1 MTCSFNGAKCDVCP
15 LGPKGPL
22 RDADRPWQP
31 VAHEDHRMSGAEI
44 IAVHQAPE
52 IEDEKRGSLLSGR
65 NGGTWARGLNNAGLR
80 RVDVSSTT
88 VIACA
93 PPGAPGGAY
102 RRMED
107 MLRRLNKRAAKE
119 GLPSWPHPRDCCRPR
134 LEIDLLGYKNVLL
147 MGKTAAVALAGL
159 NRDIKK
165 TRGAPIG
172 IDEGWQAVPHDSD
185 RAVHL
190 ALPTLDVSFIAKNGH
205 FMSVWVRDIA
215 KARRL
220 FEGTLRW
227 RDPEMLWR
235 PTPDELRFW
244 LRGFNGCPD
253 KTAVFDVET
262 SRHHQGMRPRALKL
276 YTLSIAR
283 WSKHGEGSTME
294 AVGIE
299 FMDPSTGVRWYT
311 PEAEAEIKDL
321 LRRFFT
327 EQRIPKMGHNAG
339 MFDRAVIEEHFG
351 VTPVPLIDSIFATRA
366 ANPGL
371 PKGLKPTGRTFT
383 DVGEWDSDDKDED
396 GGGAD
401 SKNATTLLRYN
412 MMDCAVNLA
421 LWPTVRDIAARAGY
435 YTPIRQDLADM
446 MLPPERRGQPLTLN
460 EIDHAAQDRGLRMTD
475 AGLWIDQ
482 RLRAAMQEDA
492 EKQAATILRLLQAR
506 LKAAGAAV
514 LADADLDIEEDD
526 DGVEMNPNSTAR
538 LRALYFGPPDEGG
551 WDLPFL
557 PSEGGVDSAGK
568 PLYSRKDFL
577 TGTGDMSTSDAVHR
591 AYLASGVLRPDQFEI
606 MYLVRVYRR
615 IKTKI
620 VGTTLRPLAPEQP
633 IYKAGVL
640 RGFTKSWVHGD
651 NRVHSIFSAHVTNV
665 GRYASGSPNCF
676 SGDTQ
681 VLTKAGWVAFTDLEK
696 GVEIAQWEPGGYMS
710 WVVPSEYYEVHDA
723 PFIHISTERFI
734 SLKVTPDHRCPLYDR
749 KGDNLIVV
757 PASRYSGERRQ
768 PSGGVLSGATTI
780 DHNLLRYLIAVQA
793 DGSLYPTRV
802 KLAFRLQRKIERCEE
817 ILKACGFHYTKNV
830 YSGTTEFGVYGEG
843 RKVIDRLLPGKKFA
857 PWLLDLDEASKR
869 VFCSEVFL
877 WDGSARNGTD
887 YASKHKENAEIV
899 QTMIHCVGKRSIL
912 RLYTNAAGSSVWI
925 ATCSD
930 HTSSMT
936 TNFSSVDAGRGTAYC
951 VSVPSSFILVRH
963 NDKIAVSGQC
973 QNVGNKKGQ
982 GLLKT
987 VFAAPPGYFF
997 VGADLNQAHLFIIAN
1012 VWQIPALCEAIANG
1026 YDPHN
1031 FNASTTFG
1039 RTFTEAPGY
1048 NGLKDKPSK
1057 GTPAEA
1063 MRNVIKTF
1071 IYASVYG
1078 AMPETIWRV
1087 LTSTETDP
1095 PPAWLDRVLSRDD
1108 QLNIKELVRQTMPYL
1123 LKSLDDVRMIHENWL
1138 KGQPEWLDAWQREI
1152 DFYSKHGYV
1161 QSYLFGRRS
1170 GDLGEDQNKVT
1181 NFGVLATE
1189 SDIMRIVESRIDRE
1203 FPGKI
1208 VYQCHDSAAICLPLP
1223 AGYAPDWRPAKDAK
1237 GKYVWPA
1244 EFEEVRRRFEACF
1257 HVQVPGWRFPISG
1270 EAALGFN
1277 LHEV

>member
-1 MTCSFNGAKCDVCP
+1 MTCPGFNGAKCDICP
-15 LGPKGPL
+15 LGPNGPL
-22 RDADRPWQP
+22 RDADRPWRP
-31 VAHEDHRMSGAEI
+31 IAHEDHRPSGAEI

-52 IEDEKRGSLLSGR
+52 AEDEKRGNLLSGR
-65 NGGTWARGLNNAGLR
+65 NGGTWARGLLNAGLR
-80 RVDVSSTT
+80 RTDVSSTT

-107 MLRRLNKRAAKE
+107 RLRRLNKRAAKAGE
-119 GLPSWPHPRDCCRPR
+119 RVWPHPKDCCRPR

-147 MGKTAAVALAGL
+147 LGKTATVELAGL
-159 NRDIKK
+159 NRDIRK

-172 IDEGWQAVPHDSD
+172 ISEDWQAVPHDSD
-185 RAVHL
+185 QAVHL
-190 ALPTLDVSFIAKNGH
+190 ALPTLDVSFIAQNGH

-220 FEGTLRW
+220 FDGTLRW

-262 SRHHQGMRPRALKL
+262 SRHHQGMRPRAVKL

-283 WSKHGEGSTME
+283 WSKYGEGSTME
-294 AVGIE
+294 AVGIQ
-299 FMDPSTGVRWYT
+299 FVDPATGERWYT
-311 PEAEAEIKDL
+311 PEAEAEVKGL

-383 DVGEWDSDDKDED
+383 DVGEWDSDDKDDD

-421 LWPTVRDIAARAGY
+421 MWPTIRDIAARAGY

-482 RLRAAMQEDA
+482 RLRAAMQEEA

-514 LADADLDIEEDD
+514 LSDADLDIEEGE
-526 DGVEMNPNSTAR
+526 DGEELNPNSTAK
-538 LRALYFGPPDEGG
+538 LRALYFNPPDEGG

-557 PSEGGVDSAGK
+557 PTEGGVDSAGK

-577 TGTGDMSTSDAVHR
+577 TGTGEMSTSDAVHR

-615 IKTKI
+615 LKTKI

-633 IYKAGVL
+633 VYKAGVL

-665 GRYASGSPNCF
+665 GRYASGSPN
-676 SGDTQ
+676 
-681 VLTKAGWVAFTDLEK
+681 
-696 GVEIAQWEPGGYMS
+696 I
-710 WVVPSEYYEVHDA
+710 
-723 PFIHISTERFI
+723 
-734 SLKVTPDHRCPLYDR
+734 
-749 KGDNLIVV
+749 
-757 PASRYSGERRQ
+757 
-768 PSGGVLSGATTI
+768 
-780 DHNLLRYLIAVQA
+780 
-793 DGSLYPTRV
+793 
-802 KLAFRLQRKIERCEE
+802 
-817 ILKACGFHYTKNV
+817 
-830 YSGTTEFGVYGEG
+830 
-843 RKVIDRLLPGKKFA
+843 
-857 PWLLDLDEASKR
+857 
-869 VFCSEVFL
+869 
-877 WDGSARNGTD
+877 
-887 YASKHKENAEIV
+887 
-899 QTMIHCVGKRSIL
+899 
-912 RLYTNAAGSSVWI
+912 
-925 ATCSD
+925 
-930 HTSSMT
+930 
-936 TNFSSVDAGRGTAYC
+936 
-951 VSVPSSFILVRH
+951 
-963 NDKIAVSGQC
+963 
-973 QNVGNKKGQ
+973 QNIGNKKGQ

-1012 VWQIPALCEAIANG
+1012 VWKIPALCEAIANG

-1039 RTFTEAPGY
+1039 RAFTEAPGY

-1095 PPAWLDRVLSRDD
+1095 PPAWLSRVVSRDD
-1108 QLNIKELVRQTMPYL
+1108 KLDIKELVRQTMPYL
-1123 LKSLDDVRMIHENWL
+1123 LKKLDDVRDIHTNWL
-1138 KGQPEWLDAWQREI
+1138 KGQPEWIDAWQREI
-1152 DFYSKHGYV
+1152 DFYAKHGYV

-1189 SDIMRIVESRIDRE
+1189 SDIMRIVESRIDAL

-1223 AGYAPDWRPAKDAK
+1223 AGCALDWRPPKDAK

-1244 EFEEVRRRFEACF
+1244 EFEEVRRKFEACF